1 MPNKKVKVKK
11 VSVSFRTSSKI
22 VQIMLEHIVADG
34 YGLKGKSRWITDAVE
49 RFLEMP
55 EYWDLVDIASV
66 QEDLDKA
73 VTCIIPVT
81 VNEKLEKALIEVR
94 QHFPSMEGVK
104 SNILRASITQ
114 RVLQVK

>member
-11 VSVSFRTSSKI
+11 ISVSFRTSSKI
-22 VQIMLEHIVADG
+22 VQIMLERVVADG
-34 YGLKGKSRWITDAVE
+34 YGLKGKSRWVTDAVE
-49 RFLEMP
+49 RFLKMP
-55 EYWDLVDIASV
+55 SYWDLVDIAST

-81 VNEKLEKALIEVR
+81 VSEKLEKALIEVR